1 MNMTRV
7 SGMIAVAA
15 LWLLSPVSAAALT
28 IVEVGAPA
36 INCVFNASCTITVN
50 DSFGPIGL
58 KNFSG
63 QAGLQ
68 SRTFPPGVVGTPGAG
83 KTAYLYRIDLTQA
96 FGAAECTVGMVLDFG
111 PVAKLPYKN
120 NQPADVFVVTSGG
133 LGNVGIKSAEQD
145 GSVITFE
152 FKQPLCVG
160 VAPGA
165 GNGTFFF
172 GLAANGTPKATT
184 ANFYGYGSPPFATA
198 NGRVPVH

>member
-1 MNMTRV
+1 MSIIRV
-7 SGMIAVAA
+7 SGMCVAA
-15 LWLLSPVSAAALT
+15 VMLWPAPVSAAMLT
-28 IVEVGAPA
+28 VVEVGAPA
-36 INCVFNASCTITVN
+36 INCVFNPSCTVVVN

-68 SRTFPPGVVGTPGAG
+68 SRTFPPGVAGTPGAG
-83 KTAYLYRIDLTQA
+83 KTAYVYRIDLKQA
-96 FGAAECTVGMVLDFG
+96 FGAAECTVGMVMDFG

-133 LGNVGIKSAEQD
+133 LGEVKLKSAEQN

-152 FKQPLCVG
+152 FSKPLCVG

-172 GLAANGTPKATT
+172 GLAANGAPKAATV
-184 ANFYGYGSPPFATA
+184 NFYGYGSPPFATA
-198 NGRVPVH
+198 NARVPTH